1 MAKLIHTAD
10 LHLKAG
16 DEKAYCFNVLD
27 EIIALALS
35 EKARF
40 LIFAGDLFDSFSD
53 FEALRREVCLKLKS
67 PADAGCE
74 TIYIPGN
81 HEARGGSAPL
91 SAYNLDPVK
100 FYARPPFV
108 FTEADGVEFLCV
120 PHSEN
125 YDGYRDWKVP
135 AKKPGVARVAV
146 LHALNSAIYT
156 GPDPETDAATGVID
170 DDFFKRFSIDYAAM
184 GHVHA
189 GRRQRLGGA
198 IACYPGSPR
207 VWRAHIREAG
217 PKSVCV
223 VETGGPSSFAP
234 APPEASKGR
243 GPAKLVLSEAGPA
256 VTVRTAEIRS
266 AGQYREF
273 TLPLDL
279 NGAPAE
285 AAVKKLE
292 LGANKLDLVR
302 VTLTGVVEDENAAK
316 AAAGTLERR
325 LRAWLRQA
333 YVELETTVAADISA
347 NSLAKALLAEF
358 DLVKPPEAQGTEY
371 RKWLLARQYG
381 LEALAARIRDK

>member
-10 LHLKAG
+10 LHLKDG
-16 DEKAYCFNVLD
+16 DEKAYCFSVLD
-27 EIIALALS
+27 EITGLALS
-35 EKARF
+35 EKAGF
-40 LIFAGDLFDSFSD
+40 LVLAGDLFDSFSD
-53 FEALRREVCLKLKS
+53 FEALRREVCLKLA
-67 PADAGCE
+67 PLAAAGCE
-74 TIYIPGN
+74 VIYIPGN

-100 FYARPPFV
+100 FYAQPPF
-108 FTEADGVEFLCV
+108 FFREAGGVEFLCV
-120 PHSEN
+120 PHAEN

-135 AKKPGVARVAV
+135 AKKAGAARVAV

-156 GPDPETDAATGVID
+156 GPDPESDARTGVID
-170 DDFFKRFSIDYAAM
+170 DDFFKRFSIDYAAL

-189 GRRQRLGGA
+189 GRQQQLGGA

-217 PKSVCV
+217 PKSVRV
-223 VETGGPSSFAP
+223 VETD
-234 APPEASKGR
+234 
-243 GPAKLVLSEAGPA
+243 GPA
-256 VTVRTAEIRS
+256 VTVRTVELRS

-292 LGANKLDLVR
+292 LETNKLDLVR
-302 VTLTGVVEDENAAK
+302 VTLTGVVEDENAARD
-316 AAAGTLERR
+316 AAGELERR
-325 LRAWLRQA
+325 LRAWVRQA
-333 YVELETTVAADISA
+333 YVELETAVAADIST
-347 NSLAKALLAEF
+347 NSLARAFLAEL
-358 DLVKPPEAQGTEY
+358 DLVKPAEARGAEY

-381 LEALAARIRDK
+381 LEALSARIRDK